1 MLKKVETWLESIP
14 RWAAALLM
22 ILLLAAYWPINQF
35 PLFKPHYLPLIWGE
49 QYIPFTGWTTYIYLS
64 LFFYGLAAMYAL
76 PAERFGRT
84 YLAIGAIEI
93 LHLVIFVLYP
103 TTYPRPAGDTSYPL
117 FEFLKFFD
125 SPTNC
130 FPSLHVAIP
139 IFLALAIWR
148 GGKKIGILFLFW
160 AILLALSTLTTKQ
173 HYLLDVFGGILTA
186 LLGLLLI

>member
-1 MLKKVETWLESIP
+1 
-14 RWAAALLM
+14 
-22 ILLLAAYWPINQF
+22 
-35 PLFKPHYLPLIWGE
+35 
-49 QYIPFTGWTTYIYLS
+49 
-64 LFFYGLAAMYAL
+64 MYAL